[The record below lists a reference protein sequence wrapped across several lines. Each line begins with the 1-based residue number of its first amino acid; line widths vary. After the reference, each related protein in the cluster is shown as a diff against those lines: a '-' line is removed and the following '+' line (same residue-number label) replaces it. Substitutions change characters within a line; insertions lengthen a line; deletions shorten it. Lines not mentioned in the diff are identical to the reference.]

1 MKLHDLRVCNLTEPL
16 GFAMEEPV
24 FSWTV
29 EGAGGEVRSISLRIR
44 AAGETVYD
52 SGEAPSADS
61 LGWPVPLRL
70 LPWLWLRLPHARGW
84 PGLSRRNRYGTRC
97 LHTPY

>member
-1 MKLHDLRVCNLTEPL
+1 MKLNDLRVCNLTEPL

-29 EGAGGEVRSISLRIR
+29 EESAGQACAASLRIR

-52 SGEAPSADS
+52 SGETPAAGGGFIQ
-61 LGWPVPLRL
+61 LFNKG
-70 LPWLWLRLPHARGW
+70 GF
-84 PGLSRRNRYGTRC
+84 C
-97 LHTPY
+97 LCAVFQI